1 MEKKD
6 HLTEN
11 TRKHERKKRFFG
23 RGGVKYALLE
33 LLSQGPKHGYQMI
46 KALEEESG
54 GIYVP
59 SAGSIYPTLNM
70 LEARKLISAEA
81 VEGKK
86 VYSLTETGR
95 QFLKDTPIQ
104 ELYGASAYRKEL
116 YRIEREGHGKEFKD
130 ELSEL
135 LLLIGKA
142 EKATVGHPFHWE
154 RFRSALDQ
162 LKEQMNEIVDDLD
175 RTRKPASR
183 RRQPDDTQS

>member
-1 MEKKD
+1 MDKIESASVNNGKGQ
-6 HLTEN
+6 
-11 TRKHERKKRFFG
+11 RKKRFFG
-23 RGGVKYALLE
+23 RGGIKYALLE
-33 LLSQGPKHGYQMI
+33 QLSQGPKHGYQMI

-70 LEARKLISAEA
+70 LEAKDMISSEI
-81 VEGKK
+81 VDGKK
-86 VYSLTETGR
+86 VYSLTDYGR
-95 QFLKDTPIQ
+95 EFLNDMPIQ

-116 YRIEREGHGKEFKD
+116 YRIEHEGHGKEFKE

-142 EKATVGHPFHWE
+142 EKATVGHPFHWD

-162 LKEQMNEIVDDLD
+162 LKQQMNDIVDDLN
-175 RTRKPASR
+175 RSKPGSSKKNLN
-183 RRQPDDTQS
+183 P

>member
-1 MEKKD
+1 MENSDYMPSGSGK
-6 HLTEN
+6 N
-11 TRKHERKKRFFG
+11 ERKKRFFG

-33 LLSQGPKHGYQMI
+33 LLTHGPKHGYQMI

-54 GIYVP
+54 GIYAP
-59 SAGSIYPTLNM
+59 SPGSIYPTLNM
-70 LEARKLISAEA
+70 LETRKLISSEA

-86 VYSLTETGR
+86 VYSLTESGR
-95 QFLKDTPIQ
+95 QFLNDMPIQ

-116 YRIEREGHGKEFKD
+116 YRIEREGHGKGFKD

-154 RFRSALDQ
+154 RFRSALDE
-162 LKEQMNEIVDDLD
+162 LKVQMNTIVDDLD
-175 RTRKPASR
+175 RSR
-183 RRQPDDTQS
+183 AITPKKKDTL